1 MLLSRITV
9 LEFSALLQHSIALY
23 CVLPQT
29 LQNTDG
35 VIKNGQSRET
45 DSIGYTSRRQTKQKQ
60 NTTCVGHHYPQQN
73 TTSIRR
79 ELFYKQVEVK
89 LKRTSKTE
97 IVTDITIR
105 NFDLQNDITKKNQQ
119 IQISNPDTTKK
130 PRVECHLRLFCYGT
144 HFCRYA

>member
-1 MLLSRITV
+1 MLLLRITV

-60 NTTCVGHHYPQQN
+60 NTTCVGHNYPQQN

-105 NFDLQNDITKKNQQ
+105 NFDTQNDITKKKKKCKLATRTPPKNRGWNV
-119 IQISNPDTTKK
+119 IFVYFFMERIFADT
-130 PRVECHLRLFCYGT
+130 L
-144 HFCRYA
+144 